1 MANTNAR
8 NDMKFDGFDR
18 DIIPAETKA
27 RIEREGDNF
36 KEVPE
41 SEGEAGLDTA
51 GGYTMSNEGLVNNY
65 AVEPEIYYEE
75 PGDLKDK
82 NEALKQERAE
92 ELKRV
97 SR

>member
-1 MANTNAR
+1 
-8 NDMKFDGFDR
+8 MKSDGFDR
-18 DIIPAETKA
+18 GIIPAETKA

-36 KEVPE
+36 KEMPE
-41 SEGEAGLDTA
+41 SDGETGLDTT

-75 PGDLKDK
+75 PGDLKEK

>member
-1 MANTNAR
+1 MANTNSR
-8 NDMKFDGFDR
+8 NDMKSDGFDR
-18 DIIPAETKA
+18 SIIPAETRA

-36 KEVPE
+36 KEMPE
-41 SEGEAGLDTA
+41 SDGETGLDTT
-51 GGYTMSNEGLVNNY
+51 GGYTVSNEGLVNNY

-75 PGDLKDK
+75 PGDLREK

>member
-1 MANTNAR
+1 MTQINSKT
-8 NDMKFDGFDR
+8 DIQSDGFDCN
-18 DIIPAETKA
+18 IIPAETKA

-36 KEVPE
+36 KSMPE
-41 SEGEAGLDTA
+41 SEAETGLDTTS
-51 GGYTMSNEGLVNNY
+51 GYTMSNEGLVNNY

-75 PGDLKDK
+75 PGDLQEK
-82 NEALKQERAE
+82 NEALKQERVE